1 MGLMLNGNV
10 VVSAYA
16 SGDTYDTGGNLVVL
30 HLNVG
35 DQLWLAFRNDDM
47 VYSDASKFTT
57 FSGFILYPD
66 RLI

>member
-1 MGLMLNGNV
+1 M

-30 HLNVG
+30 HLDVG
-35 DQLWLAFRNDDM
+35 DQIWLAFRNDDM

-57 FSGFILYPD
+57 LSGFILYPD
-66 RLI
+66 QLI